1 MPDDG
6 GAGSLRENL
15 RFHIQ
20 DKNEK
25 GVQVDLAY
33 DGDSNLRNQID
44 KLQKQVRIRRVFKF
58 DRDFESAFPA
68 EMLVAAVTA
77 YLKHFK
83 DAAIEVSV
91 EGVDEMLKHRKPF
104 VQVEARYEVS
114 IKKPHLGKLLAIEL
128 LKMSDR
134 DHRRIERSGID
145 CAQNC
150 PAFYGL

>member
-33 DGDSNLRNQID
+33 DGDSNLRKQID

-58 DRDFESAFPA
+58 D
-68 EMLVAAVTA
+68 
-77 YLKHFK
+77 
-83 DAAIEVSV
+83 
-91 EGVDEMLKHRKPF
+91 
-104 VQVEARYEVS
+104 
-114 IKKPHLGKLLAIEL
+114 
-128 LKMSDR
+128 
-134 DHRRIERSGID
+134 
-145 CAQNC
+145 
-150 PAFYGL
+150 